1 VDRCLNTPFRRA
13 RGGTRRA
20 EARPPRSEPES
31 TDSSRANRVRK
42 YVIVYI
48 GVGTVVLVLV
58 IVLVVMLL
66 RRG

>member
-1 VDRCLNTPFRRA
+1 
-13 RGGTRRA
+13 
-20 EARPPRSEPES
+20 
-31 TDSSRANRVRK
+31 VRK

-48 GVGTVVLVLV
+48 GVGTIVLIVL